1 MVSKLAMRALRVM
14 KFVKAMRKKLKVL
27 PAMTEA
33 AVWQEMEDV
42 VAAEDAKSAHVARL
56 LHYTSED
63 FRDVR
68 HRVWWFSLTYT
79 EQSEILGE
87 LTDMRAAEDRAA
99 TERERERKR
108 MHLAEERDRLSRAAD
123 RMRLR
128 LAVDRDRLSRAADR
142 MRLRLSV
149 DY

>member
-68 HRVWWFSLTYT
+68 HRVWWFSLTFT
-79 EQSEILGE
+79 EGKW
-87 LTDMRAAEDRAA
+87 RK
-99 TERERERKR
+99 ERERERKR